1 MMKTINRSRSGE
13 LHQVLAI
20 AVIVAIA
27 TPLIASNPALIDT
40 SVTIATFSLIAISLA
55 MSYGLGGMLS
65 FAQAGFASIGA
76 YATAIA
82 SVNYGLSPFVG
93 LVFAIAVPT
102 CLSFV
107 TARLIVR
114 LSPLALGMAT
124 LALSQ
129 LIELVADEGGE
140 FTGGYIGISGIP
152 DVPFIT
158 DWLWLHLIG
167 WLSVVVVLMAY
178 IRLRHSNAGR
188 SLKAISTD
196 STLAQGMGVRPVLQ
210 LALLFTLS
218 GAVAGFAGW
227 FYAHSRT
234 YVAPSSLGLDVS
246 FMVAIAVVVGGR
258 RTIMGPV
265 LGTVLTV
272 LMRDML
278 PGTESHGMFY
288 GAALV
293 ATLLLFPEGVMG
305 MNWSALWRGREKAA
319 HTVKVEPANPVTG
332 VNVK

>member
-1 MMKTINRSRSGE
+1 MIVRKHRLGD
-13 LHQVLAI
+13 LHKVLAVAVII
-20 AVIVAIA
+20 AVA
-27 TPLIASNPALIDT
+27 TPLIAPNPALIDT
-40 SVTIATFSLIAISLA
+40 SVTMATFSLIAISLA

-65 FAQAGFASIGA
+65 FAQASFASIGA

-82 SVNYGLSPFVG
+82 TVNYGLSPFVG
-93 LVFAIAVPT
+93 LIFAITIPAM
-102 CLSFV
+102 LSFA

-114 LSPLALGMAT
+114 LSPLALALAT

-129 LIELVADEGGE
+129 VIELLADEGGE

-152 DVPFIT
+152 EIPFVT

-167 WLSVVVVLMAY
+167 WIAVLGVLIAY
-178 IRLRHSNAGR
+178 IRLHHSNVGR

-196 STLAQGMGVRPVLQ
+196 NTLAQGLGIRPVLQ
-210 LALLFTLS
+210 LTLLFVLS

-234 YVAPSSLGLDVS
+234 YLAPSSLALDVS
-246 FMVAIAVVVGGR
+246 FMVAIAVIVGGR
-258 RTIMGPV
+258 RTVIGPV
-265 LGTVLTV
+265 LGTVLIV
-272 LMRDML
+272 LLRDML

-293 ATLLLFPEGVMG
+293 VTLLVFPEGIMG
-305 MNWSALWRGREKAA
+305 MNWSSLFRDRSKATQSAKADPVDALTE
-319 HTVKVEPANPVTG
+319 
-332 VNVK
+332 VNVR